1 MRIGLVK
8 SLGFIIVSSGLLSL
22 AACGDEPSKNAAPT
36 ATALESAKPASASA
50 LPFVVDD
57 KSSKASWT
65 MEAPFEKIFGEIAG
79 GISGNLFIDPA
90 NLKTTSGLFEA
101 DLGKLDLFQ
110 QVRENDKDEKSAFK
124 ERTRSEKQNEH
135 AKAWLQ
141 LEKSEYLKA
150 QFKIKKLETE
160 TPDVTKLTGAERKVS
175 GKLTGDLLVHGRSAE
190 RSVKFDAVFSYEG
203 DKLTKVSVKT
213 SEPLE
218 VTLEEFDIRPH
229 DAGGK
234 TLAAL
239 APKVAKSA
247 PVMIELNA
255 TIKP

>member
-1 MRIGLVK
+1 MRIGLGK
-8 SLGFIIVSSGLLSL
+8 CLRYCF
-22 AACGDEPSKNAAPT
+22 AACALVISAGCGDEPSKNAAPT
-36 ATALESAKPASASA
+36 ASALESAKPASASA

-57 KSSKASWT
+57 KTSKASWM

-90 NLKTTSGLFEA
+90 DLKATSGLFEA

-110 QVRENDKDEKSAFK
+110 QVRENEKDEKSAFK
-124 ERTRSEKQNEH
+124 ERSRSDRQNEH

-141 LEKSEYLKA
+141 LEKPEFLKA

-160 TPDVTKLTGAERKVS
+160 TPDVNKLTGAERKVS

-190 RSVKFDAVFSYEG
+190 RTVKFDATFTYDG

-213 SEPLE
+213 TEPLE

-255 TIKP
+255 RAQ

>member
-8 SLGFIIVSSGLLSL
+8 GLRSVVAGSAFVLL
-22 AACGDEPSKNAAPT
+22 LACGDEPSKNAAPT
-36 ATALESAKPASASA
+36 AKPASAAA

-57 KSSKASWT
+57 KTSKASWT

-79 GISGNLFIDPA
+79 GISGSLFIDPA
-90 NLKTTSGLFEA
+90 DLKSTSGLFEA

-110 QVRENDKDEKSAFK
+110 QVRENEKDEKSAFK
-124 ERTRSEKQNEH
+124 ERSRSDRQNEH

-141 LEKSEYLKA
+141 LEKPEFLKA

-160 TPDVTKLTGAERKVS
+160 TPDVGKLTGAERKVS

-190 RSVKFDAVFSYEG
+190 RTVKFDATFTYEG
-203 DKLTKVSVKT
+203 DKLMKVSVKT

-255 TIKP
+255 TRK

>member
-1 MRIGLVK
+1 MRIGF
-8 SLGFIIVSSGLLSL
+8 SAECRAIVAVVALFAMGCS
-22 AACGDEPSKNAAPT
+22 DELSKNAAPT
-36 ATALESAKPASASA
+36 ATALESAKPASAAA

-79 GISGNLFIDPA
+79 GISGNLFIDPSD
-90 NLKTTSGLFEA
+90 LKSTTGLFEA

-110 QVRENDKDEKSAFK
+110 QVRENEKDEKSAFK

-141 LEKSEYLKA
+141 LEKPEFTKA
-150 QFKIKKLETE
+150 QLKIKKLETD
-160 TPDVTKLTGAERKVS
+160 TPDVGKLTGAERKVS

-190 RSVKFDAVFSYEG
+190 RTVNFEATFSYAG
-203 DKLTKVSVKT
+203 DKLTKVTVKT
-213 SEPLE
+213 TEPLD
-218 VTLEEFDIRPH
+218 VNLEEFDIRPH
-229 DAGGK
+229 DPGGK

-247 PVMIELNA
+247 PVMIELTA
-255 TIKP
+255 SPK

>member
-8 SLGFIIVSSGLLSL
+8 CLRAVVLGSALASL

-50 LPFVVDD
+50 LPFAIDE
-57 KSSKASWT
+57 KSSKASWM
-65 MEAPFEKIFGEIAG
+65 MEAPFEKIFGEIAS
-79 GISGNLFIDPA
+79 GISGTVFIDPA
-90 NLKTTSGLFEA
+90 DLKTTAGLFEA

-110 QVRENDKDEKSAFK
+110 QVRENEKDEKSAFK
-124 ERTRSEKQNEH
+124 ERTRSDKQNEH

-141 LEKSEYLKA
+141 LEKSEFAKA

-160 TPDVTKLTGAERKVS
+160 TNDVSKLSGAERKVT
-175 GKLTGDLLVHGRSAE
+175 GTLTGDLLVHGRSAE
-190 RSVKFDAVFSYEG
+190 RKVKFEAVFTYDG
-203 DKLTKVSVKT
+203 DKLSKVTMKT
-213 SEPLE
+213 TEPLD
-218 VTLEEFDIRPH
+218 VNLEEFDIRPH
-229 DAGGK
+229 DPGGK

-247 PVMIELNA
+247 PVTIELSA
-255 TIKP
+255 SPK